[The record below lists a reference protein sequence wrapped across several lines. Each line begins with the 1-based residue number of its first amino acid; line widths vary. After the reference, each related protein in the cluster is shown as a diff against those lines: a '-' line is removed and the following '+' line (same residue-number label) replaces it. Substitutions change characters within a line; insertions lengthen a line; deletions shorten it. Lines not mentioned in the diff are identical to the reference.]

1 MLEQLKKS
9 LRFFTVYSGIPTIIN
24 AMQEYGLPAPKF
36 ESDAGVFRV
45 TLYNTIKANESIDSD
60 QKEILR
66 FCKTPRSRSEIEQL
80 FSGRMT
86 IAYVMDKNIKPMVN
100 EGLLALTIP
109 DKPKSKY
116 QKYYAVVHQNKS
128 HPVVCN

>member
-1 MLEQLKKS
+1 
-9 LRFFTVYSGIPTIIN
+9 
-24 AMQEYGLPAPKF
+24 MQEYGLPAPKF

-45 TLYNTIKANESIDSD
+45 TLYNTVKVNESIDPD
-60 QKEILR
+60 QKEILL

-86 IAYVMDKNIKPMVN
+86 IAYVMDKYIKPMVN

-116 QKYYAVVHQNKS
+116 QKYYTVVH
-128 HPVVCN
+128 

>member
-45 TLYNTIKANESIDSD
+45 TLYNTVKANDSIDPD

-80 FSGRMT
+80 FRGRMT
-86 IAYVMDKNIKPMVN
+86 IAYVMDKYIKPMVN

-116 QKYYAVVHQNKS
+116 QKYYAVVH
-128 HPVVCN
+128 